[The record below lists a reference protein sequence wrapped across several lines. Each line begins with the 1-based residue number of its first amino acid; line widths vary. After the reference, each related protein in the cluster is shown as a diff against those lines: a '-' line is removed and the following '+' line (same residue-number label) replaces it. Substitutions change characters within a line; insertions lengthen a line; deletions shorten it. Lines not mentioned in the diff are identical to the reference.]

1 MVGQGSNR
9 RLARVAEAIRDEVS
23 RLLLRQVSDPRLA
36 WVTVT
41 DVEVS
46 PDLRHAKVFYVVTHA
61 PEVSVDEGAVA
72 RSLKKAAP
80 FIQGEM
86 GRKLNLKYTPHLN
99 FLFDTSFDEAA
110 HIDALLGEVATETKE
125 APVLTPEERLG
136 KLVSESSDILVLTHK
151 NPDGDAAGSL
161 LGFSRMLKLMGKEP
175 VVFCPDGVPKV
186 LRYLA
191 GADEVVDRIDP
202 DDRFELTVSLDTADP
217 ALWPDEVPEQSR
229 MGTLVVIDHHDTHK
243 TFGDVVIRWQASAV
257 GEMLLGL
264 QKSLVWPI
272 DTDVAMCLYTSI
284 VADTGSF
291 RYSNT
296 TPKTHEAAAELI
308 DLGANS
314 WVVATAL
321 FESYPAARQR
331 LLGAVLGT
339 LQTAHDDQYA
349 YLHCTTEMMEQTGAE
364 KSDLDNVINFARGI
378 DTVKVAAMFRQE
390 KGGDVKVSF
399 RSKGDFDVAA
409 IAATFGGGGHKN
421 AAGCTLKQTPVSSAM
436 DTIGRAVASR
446 FGL

>member
-1 MVGQGSNR
+1 MVGQSGNR
-9 RLARVAEAIRDEVS
+9 RLVRVAESIRSEVS

-46 PDLRHAKVFYVVTHA
+46 PDLRHAKVFYVVTKA
-61 PEVSVDEGAVA
+61 PDGNVDERTVA
-72 RSLKKAAP
+72 ASLKKAAT
-80 FIQGEM
+80 FLQGEM

-99 FLFDTSFDEAA
+99 FIFDKSFDEAA
-110 HIDALLGEVATETKE
+110 HIDALLGEVAHETEE
-125 APVLTPEERLG
+125 APPLTPEQQLG
-136 KLVSESSDILVLTHK
+136 RLVSESTDILVLTHR

-161 LGFSRMLKLMGKEP
+161 LGFSRMLRLMGKTP
-175 VVFCPDGVPKV
+175 TVFCPDGVPKV
-186 LRYLA
+186 LRYLD
-191 GADEVVDRIDP
+191 GVDEVVDHIESDEQ
-202 DDRFELTVSLDTADP
+202 FELTVSLDTADS
-217 ALWPDEVPEQSR
+217 ALWPDGVPAQSQ

-243 TFGDVVIRWQASAV
+243 PFGDVVIRWKASAV

-264 QKSLVWPI
+264 QKALVWPI
-272 DTDVAMCLYTSI
+272 DAEVAMCLYTSI

-296 TPKTHEAAAELI
+296 TPETHEAAAELI
-308 DLGANS
+308 ALGAKS

-349 YLHCTTEMMEQTGAE
+349 YLHCTMEMLEKTGAD
-364 KSDLDNVINFARGI
+364 KADLDNVINFARGI
-378 DTVKVAAMFRQE
+378 DTVQVAAMYRQE
-390 KGGDVKVSF
+390 KSGDVKVSF
-399 RSKGDFDVAA
+399 RSKGDYDVAA

-421 AAGCTLKQTPVSSAM
+421 AAGCTLTQTTISSAIDRVGEAISSM
-436 DTIGRAVASR
+436 FVR
-446 FGL
+446 